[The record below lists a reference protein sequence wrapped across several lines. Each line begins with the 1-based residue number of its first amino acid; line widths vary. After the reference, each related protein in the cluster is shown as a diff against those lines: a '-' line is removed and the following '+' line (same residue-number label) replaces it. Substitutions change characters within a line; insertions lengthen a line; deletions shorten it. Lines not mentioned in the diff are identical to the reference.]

1 MPEFTEY
8 ATGMP
13 CWVDVMSPDV
23 GATTAFYSALFGWEA
38 EPDPRPEAG
47 GYTMY
52 TLKGKYVAA
61 ASPPQAE
68 GIPTAWTTYIAA
80 DDVDSAAARVTE
92 AGGTILAAPFDV
104 FEAGRM
110 AVAQD
115 PAGAV
120 FGIWQAGRH
129 HGAQLANE
137 PGSLSW
143 NECLTTDAAA
153 AEAFYRAVFDYGVRP
168 VRTGEAEPYRVLEV
182 GGRGVAAISQT
193 TRVPHWATTF
203 SVADTDATC
212 AHVASLGGSLLSEPR
227 DLPGIGRHA
236 TLQDPVGAVFGVIQD
251 PPG

>member
-8 ATGMP
+8 AAGIP
-13 CWVDVMSPDV
+13 CWVDVTSPDV
-23 GATTAFYSALFGWEA
+23 DATTAFYSALFGWEA

-61 ASPPQAE
+61 ASPPQGE
-68 GIPTAWTTYIAA
+68 GIPPAWTTYIAA
-80 DDVDSAAARVTE
+80 DDVDAAAARVTE
-92 AGGTILAAPFDV
+92 AGGTVLAEPFDV
-104 FEAGRM
+104 LEAGRM

-120 FGIWQAGRH
+120 FGIWQAGQH

-137 PGSLSW
+137 AGSLSW

-153 AEAFYRAVFDYGVRP
+153 AEAFYRAVFDYGVRAMP
-168 VRTGEAEPYRVLEV
+168 MGEGEPYRVLEV
-182 GGRGVAAISQT
+182 DGRGVAGLSQT

-203 SVADTDATC
+203 NVADTDATC
-212 AHVASLGGSLLSEPR
+212 ARAAELGGSVLSEPR
-227 DLPGIGRHA
+227 DLPGIGRYA
-236 TLQDPVGAVFGVIQD
+236 ALQDPVGAVFGVIRD